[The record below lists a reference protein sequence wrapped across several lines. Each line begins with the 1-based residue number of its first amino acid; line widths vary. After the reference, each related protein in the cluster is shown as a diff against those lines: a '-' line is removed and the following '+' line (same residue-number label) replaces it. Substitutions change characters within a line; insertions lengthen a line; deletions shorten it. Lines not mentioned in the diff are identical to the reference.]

1 MAGSTDSSEP
11 IQLMYPMTSKWE
23 FTLQN
28 GDKVSGEVYCT
39 DPVSGL
45 VVLVGRGDINMISGG
60 SIQESKLLQKANAES
75 LQPGNMMHSK
85 KAMDEKEKRGIRL
98 AQESLRHL
106 NPKASP
112 RGQAVFDRLL
122 KACNEVVWK
131 AESVIVLNQIQVEPP
146 YAQEN
151 CKLLQPAS
159 AQAGGS
165 LERVQKIVASTTL

>member
-1 MAGSTDSSEP
+1 MPGSMESDEP
-11 IQLMYPMTSKWE
+11 IHVMYPMTSKWE
-23 FTLQN
+23 FALHN

-39 DPVSGL
+39 DPVAGV
-45 VVLVGRGDINMISGG
+45 VVLIERDDLKMITSG
-60 SIQESKLLQKANAES
+60 SIRESTLLQKAPADP
-75 LQPGNMMHSK
+75 LQSGNMMHTK
-85 KAMDEKEKRGIRL
+85 KALDEREKKGIRI

-131 AESVIVLNQIQVEPP
+131 AESVIVLNHIQVDPP

-151 CKLLQPAS
+151 CKLLQPGS